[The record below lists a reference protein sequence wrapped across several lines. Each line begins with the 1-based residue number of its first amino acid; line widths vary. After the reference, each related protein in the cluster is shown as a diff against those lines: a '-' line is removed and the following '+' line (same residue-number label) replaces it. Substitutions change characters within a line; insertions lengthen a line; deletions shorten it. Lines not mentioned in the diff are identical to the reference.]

1 MARVLIVDDDPVCTM
16 FLSRFLV
23 KDGHEVK
30 TTTRG
35 EEAIRIGG
43 EWFPDILVADW
54 LLKSEHDG
62 VDVARGLHRLCPDMR
77 IIFMTGLPAD
87 QLQDSLQGL
96 PVLRVLEK
104 PLQVDGL
111 LHEIRA
117 VLS

>member
-16 FLSRFLV
+16 FLSRFLA

-35 EEAIRIGG
+35 DEAIRVGR
-43 EWFPDILVADW
+43 EWCPDVLVADW

-62 VDVARGLHRLCPDMR
+62 VDVARGVYAHCPNIR
-77 IIFMTGLPAD
+77 IVFMTGLPAD
-87 QLQDSLQGL
+87 QLQESLEGL

-111 LHEIRA
+111 LAEIRS
-117 VLS
+117 VLH